1 MLSFAALVITVMS
14 DDILAR
20 FDLERGGFRL
30 SVDAHLP
37 GRGITALFGRS
48 GSGKTTLLRCMAGLE
63 LANNGLFRFNETCWQ
78 NDEQGIFIPPHRRQ
92 LGYIYRQGR
101 LHPHMPVRENLE
113 YGFRSA
119 SLGNSDEQK
128 RQTLKKVVEVL
139 GIGSILRR
147 YPHQL
152 SVEEKRRVVIGRA
165 LMVQPQILLMD
176 EPMNGLDQESKAL
189 LTPYL
194 EELHNNLKIPVF
206 YVGHDVEEL
215 VHVAD
220 RLLTMEEGKVTEIG
234 DVPDMLARL
243 DLAVSEKEGAGVL
256 LEVKVA
262 AHDETFVLSKVVFS
276 GGELFIPQVKRA
288 IGDSLR
294 VRIQARD
301 VSVSLVYPRK
311 TSILNVLNAHI
322 LALLDQPHGMVLVRL
337 DLAGTAMF
345 AQVSH
350 KAKVNLKLKVGMRVF
365 AQIKN
370 IALYG

>member
-1 MLSFAALVITVMS
+1 MS

-20 FDLERGGFRL
+20 FDLERGSFRL

-37 GRGITALFGRS
+37 GCGITALFGRS
-48 GSGKTTLLRCMAGLE
+48 GAGKTTLLRCMAGLE
-63 LANNGLFRFNETCWQ
+63 LANNGLFSLNGTCWQ
-78 NDEQGIFIPPHRRQ
+78 NDERGVFIPPHRRQ

-113 YGFRSA
+113 YGYRSVA
-119 SLGNSDEQK
+119 LGNNEEQK
-128 RQTLKKVVEVL
+128 RQTLKRVVEVL

-152 SVEEKRRVVIGRA
+152 TVEEKRRVVIGRA
-165 LMVQPQILLMD
+165 LMIQPHILLMD
-176 EPMNGLDQESKAL
+176 EPMTGLDLESKAL
-189 LTPYL
+189 LMPYL
-194 EELHNNLKIPVF
+194 EALHTNLNIPVL

-220 RLLTMEEGKVTEIG
+220 RLLTMDEGRVTEIG

-243 DLAVSEKEGAGVL
+243 DLAISEQEGAGVL
-256 LEVKVA
+256 LEVGVV
-262 AHDETFVLSKVVFS
+262 AHDEAFILTKVVFS
-276 GGELFIPQVKRA
+276 GGELLIPQVKSA
-288 IGDSLR
+288 IGQSLR

-301 VSVSLVYPRK
+301 VSISLVCPRK
-311 TSILNVLNAHI
+311 TSVLNVLKAQI
-322 LALLDQPHGMVLVRL
+322 IALLDQPNGMVLLRL
-337 DLAGTAMF
+337 DLAGTALF
-345 AQVSH
+345 AQVSR
-350 KAKVNLKLKVGMRVF
+350 KAKVCLRLKVGTRVF